1 MKEIIKYPNPLLE
14 TKCEQVTLPLSKED
28 EKILDELYE
37 TLKNT
42 PNSVGLA
49 APQIGVTKRM
59 FVIRKVID
67 GKVVARFWC
76 DNVTEYINGGQ
87 WHSDDTFGS
96 YDDYIKDN
104 ILKQSCL
111 TEEELFAY
119 CEDLAFSAINI
130 TQLEI
135 FDEPI
140 ELDSFIRK
148 DKDGFAHTIKRPPQS
163 WCYIHG
169 QVIGGNPL

>member
-1 MKEIIKYPNPLLE
+1 MKKLEEIIKYPNPLLE

-67 GKVVARFWC
+67 GKVVFNC
-76 DNVTEYINGGQ
+76 KMVNPIIIPKGTKTYKVPGGEGCL
-87 WHSDDTFGS
+87 SEPGIYVEVVRKKSVLLTG
-96 YDDYIKDN
+96 YDAIQKKKVMYMLND
-104 ILKQSCL
+104 
-111 TEEELFAY
+111 F
-119 CEDLAFSAINI
+119 LAAVA
-130 TQLEI
+130 QH
-135 FDEPI
+135 
-140 ELDSFIRK
+140 ELDHLNGICLQSK
-148 DKDGFAHTIKRPPQS
+148 GDKQ
-163 WCYIHG
+163 
-169 QVIGGNPL
+169 